1 MKARAE
7 RMACMAAD
15 VVKMTLSTT
24 LVHLDYVIEA
34 MDKTHNAHELAQNL
48 TYCALMSAAINIKQT
63 LKDFDAW
70 ISGQNHK

>member
-1 MKARAE
+1 
-7 RMACMAAD
+7 MACTAAD
-15 VVKMTLSTT
+15 VVKITLATT
-24 LVHLDYVIEA
+24 LVHLDYIIES

>member
-7 RMACMAAD
+7 RMTYMAVD

-34 MDKTHNAHELAQNL
+34 MDKTHNAQELAQDLN
-48 TYCALMSAAINIKQT
+48 YCALISAAIDIKQT
-63 LKDFDAW
+63 LKNFNAW